1 MRAMYAFCAGAVA
14 FLGLS
19 GCMAQSPSAKPQSTT
34 PSAKQ
39 SSQDTK
45 NKQPEWK
52 VLVQQA
58 DAAEQKGNAGK
69 ARALLDRAYKTAP
82 TGEGKAE
89 IAFKIAALCERQKT
103 FDEARRWYLEAIYAA
118 PKGPLAGQARE
129 RMRAL
134 PDSRRPAAAGVTPAG
149 GTPNRSAKPK

>member
-1 MRAMYAFCAGAVA
+1 MRAICAFCAGAVTL
-14 FLGLS
+14 LGLS
-19 GCMAQSPSAKPQSTT
+19 VCMAQSPSAKPQPTI
-34 PSAKQ
+34 PPAKQ
-39 SSQDTK
+39 SSQETK

-69 ARALLDRAYKTAP
+69 ARALLDQAYKTAP

-89 IAFKIAALCERQKT
+89 VAFKIAALCERQKT

-134 PDSRRPAAAGVTPAG
+134 PDSRRPAAAGATPAG
-149 GTPNRSAKPK
+149 GAPNRTAKPK

>member
-1 MRAMYAFCAGAVA
+1 MRAMYAFCAGVVT
-14 FLGLS
+14 LLWLS
-19 GCMAQSPSAKPQSTT
+19 ICMAQSPSAKPHLTT
-34 PSAKQ
+34 PPAKQ
-39 SSQDTK
+39 SSQNTK
-45 NKQPEWK
+45 GKQPEWK

-58 DAAEQKGNAGK
+58 NAAEQKGNAGK

-89 IAFKIAALCERQKT
+89 VAFKIAALCERRKT

-134 PDSRRPAAAGVTPAG
+134 PDSRRPVAAGATPAG
-149 GTPNRSAKPK
+149 GTPNRSTKPK